1 MYLIIYL
8 YHKTTTNN
16 IMTTQEFKNIATKK
30 INSLST
36 EDLITEAKKLVNDF
50 SDSASLV
57 FEIVL
62 DVLCNRLPENE
73 FIEFDPY
80 IDTL

>member
-1 MYLIIYL
+1 
-8 YHKTTTNN
+8 
-16 IMTTQEFKNIATKK
+16 MTTQEFKNIATKK

-73 FIEFDPY
+73 FIEL
-80 IDTL
+80 TNSL